1 MPTILIH
8 ILNEDPIL
16 GEVAELP
23 APSDQI
29 VTVKNP
35 RRRDGKDLH
44 YLQANVTEVIWP
56 MARIAFIEII
66 PGAEEEEII
75 GFVREK

>member
-8 ILNEDPIL
+8 ISNEDPIL
-16 GEVAELP
+16 GEVESLP
-23 APSDQI
+23 TTTDQS
-29 VTVKNP
+29 VKVKNP

-56 MARIAFIEII
+56 MLRISFIEII
-66 PGAEEEEII
+66 PGDQEEQII
-75 GFVREK
+75 GFVRE